1 MKWTGDRIDEF
12 VRLNDL
18 DLPFSVIAEKLGTTL
33 RSLRWARERYNL
45 PTRNVRW
52 TPKMVERLRADRAAG
67 KTYKQISNET
77 GLSVQSLHGAR
88 QHYGVEP
95 RRAVLTRSV
104 VVW

>member
-45 PTRNVRW
+45 PTR
-52 TPKMVERLRADRAAG
+52 KIGRAH
-67 KTYKQISNET
+67 
-77 GLSVQSLHGAR
+77 V
-88 QHYGVEP
+88 
-95 RRAVLTRSV
+95 
-104 VVW
+104 